1 MGEPVNRLMNV
12 NSSTLGLEP
21 PSEALFDDKREN
33 ENLSS
38 VVPSRSRLMNANEN
52 ESSRSR
58 VPRSDKKKSV

>member
-38 VVPSRSRLMNANEN
+38 VAPSRSRLLKPNET

-58 VPRSDKKKSV
+58 VPGSDKKKSV